1 MTSCLFSGTLDTL
14 RRSLVEPISDRSAE
28 HSKSEEVPVSYLE
41 SLALRLVSD
50 ADFCVALDTDP
61 EAALAACDLELDEI
75 EYSILIG
82 LAPVLT
88 AQTSWPLLECAPPV
102 TKQKLVFM
110 GNVHLLAA
118 AYRSA
123 THGPPTGH
131 TCSSSCPLA
140 AASIGGIK
148 NRWIS

>member
-1 MTSCLFSGTLDTL
+1 MSS
-14 RRSLVEPISDRSAE
+14 
-28 HSKSEEVPVSYLE
+28 LE

-88 AQTSWPLLECAPPV
+88 LPHEELIHCLTDNGPRAQQRWWLAQPHPDWPTS
-102 TKQKLVFM
+102 
-110 GNVHLLAA
+110 
-118 AYRSA
+118 
-123 THGPPTGH
+123 
-131 TCSSSCPLA
+131 
-140 AASIGGIK
+140 
-148 NRWIS
+148 